1 MSKCSFNQCFPKT
14 EKIEIRL
21 RQDLADRLPKEQSKR
36 NALVNRAVK
45 NEFERVGGYP
55 MSTKAVAGMESC
67 EISTANKWAAANGV
81 AQNARREYLW
91 PELDIARFRER
102 PPPGRRW
109 PEKEDG

>member
-1 MSKCSFNQCFPKT
+1 MYEKLPNFPKT

-36 NALVNRAVK
+36 NALVNRAIECELDK
-45 NEFERVGGYP
+45 ENGYP
-55 MSTKAVAGMESC
+55 MTTKAVADMESC

-91 PELDIARFRER
+91 TELDIARFRER
-102 PPPGRRW
+102 PLPGRRW
-109 PEKEDG
+109 PGKEDG